1 MISAELFHQAHNQP
15 NKEKKRFFRPI
26 EYAWDVLAVDRCKW
40 NGERRYEAL
49 SQHLN
54 REYPGETTIKLDPF
68 QTRIIDALTEA
79 FDIPHER
86 GQAEIEIPEELR
98 STKKG

>member
-15 NKEKKRFFRPI
+15 NKEKQRFFRPI
-26 EYAWDVLAVDRCKW
+26 EYAWDVLAVDRGKW

-86 GQAEIEIPEELR
+86 GQAEIEISEELR

>member
-1 MISAELFHQAHNQP
+1 MIRGELSLQTKTL
-15 NKEKKRFFRPI
+15 NKEKKRFFQPI
-26 EYAWDVLAVDRCKW
+26 LAAWGILTYDRAKFFKDLIPSS
-40 NGERRYEAL
+40 L
-49 SQHLN
+49 S

-86 GQAEIEIPEELR
+86 GQAEIEIPEKLR